1 MPMHWMTTSY
11 GGTRYDPTNRTWYRF
26 SSMHAGGLIGYAMV
40 DGSIKFVGVD
50 TDPLTL
56 LQLAGRA
63 DGQALNTSI
72 D

>member
-1 MPMHWMTTSY
+1 MSF
-11 GGTRYDPTNRTWYRF
+11 GGERYDPRDRTWYNF

-40 DGSIKFVGVD
+40 DGSVKYLAVD
-50 TDPLTL
+50 TDPQTL

-63 DGQALNTSI
+63 DGQTLKTSI

>member
-1 MPMHWMTTSY
+1 
-11 GGTRYDPTNRTWYRF
+11 
-26 SSMHAGGLIGYAMV
+26 MHAGGLIGYSML
-40 DGSIKFVGVD
+40 DGSVKFLAVD

-63 DGQALNTSI
+63 DGQSLNTSI